1 MVGCEV
7 CGDMFDSCAK
17 YCEHYE
23 VNHTRRLKT
32 QAARNRQYLC
42 DVCGKT
48 YTQSSHL
55 WQHLRFHQGVKP
67 FKCSVEGC
75 ERRFT
80 IRPDLNDHVR
90 KFHTHERPYQC
101 LVCGQRFLTGS
112 VFYQHRLIHRGERRY
127 ECDVSLL
134 WGRRRRRRWSL

>member
-1 MVGCEV
+1 MGCEV
-7 CGDMFDSCAK
+7 CGDLFDSCAA
-17 YCEHYE
+17 YLEHYE
-23 VNHTRRLKT
+23 EAHTTKRLKT
-32 QAARNRQYLC
+32 AAAAALARSRQYLC

-55 WQHLRFHQGVKP
+55 WQHLRFHTGVKP
-67 FKCSVEGC
+67 FKCAVEGC

-101 LVCGQRFLTGS
+101 LVCGKRFLTGS

-127 ECDVSLL
+127 ECEV
-134 WGRRRRRRWSL
+134 GRRRERARE